1 MSSAETISASLE
13 DYLEAIFLAV
23 RENGAAR
30 AKDIAGRLSV
40 TGASVTGALHAL
52 SERHLVN
59 YAPYEFVTLTSQGE
73 KLAQSVVRRH
83 EALRDFLVKV
93 LAVAE
98 PNAEAAA
105 CAMEHALPR
114 PILERLIRF
123 VDFIESCPRVG
134 TDLIKHFAEFCRDR
148 ETHRDCETC
157 IERCLEGARRGPSA
171 GKRTDSTG
179 RP

>member
-1 MSSAETISASLE
+1 MASAETISASLE
-13 DYLEAIFLAV
+13 DYLEAIFLSV
-23 RENGAAR
+23 QENGAAR
-30 AKDIAGRLSV
+30 AKDIAARLSV

-59 YAPYEFVTLTSQGE
+59 YAPYEFVTLTSEGE
-73 KLAQSVVRRH
+73 KLAQGVLRRH
-83 EALRDFLVKV
+83 EALKTFLIRV

-134 TDLIKHFAEFCRDR
+134 TDLVRHFAEFCRDR
-148 ETHRDCETC
+148 QTRRDCEEC
-157 IERCLEGARRGPSA
+157 IERCLERARRSDPG
-171 GKRTDSTG
+171 TE
-179 RP
+179 